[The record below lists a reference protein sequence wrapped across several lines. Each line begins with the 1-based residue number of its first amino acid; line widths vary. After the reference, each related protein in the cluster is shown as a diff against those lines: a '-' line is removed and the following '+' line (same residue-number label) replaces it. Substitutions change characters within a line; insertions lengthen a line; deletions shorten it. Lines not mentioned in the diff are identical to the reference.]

1 MTSAHNAAMNSA
13 EAHDRAYNLFRN
25 REFPDIVCAVPE
37 DCPVPEFIRPEQ
49 WAFDH
54 PLRSE
59 EPRPPGFHAR
69 AAKSAVRFNGFYLF
83 YALASAPAVQTA
95 LEMLGRL

>member
-1 MTSAHNAAMNSA
+1 V
-13 EAHDRAYNLFRN
+13 EADQEDR
-25 REFPDIVCAVPE
+25 
-37 DCPVPEFIRPEQ
+37 PVPSFISPEQ

-54 PLRSE
+54 PLRSAE
-59 EPRPPGFHAR
+59 SPPPGFQEK

-83 YALASAPAVQTA
+83 YALASAPAVQTG